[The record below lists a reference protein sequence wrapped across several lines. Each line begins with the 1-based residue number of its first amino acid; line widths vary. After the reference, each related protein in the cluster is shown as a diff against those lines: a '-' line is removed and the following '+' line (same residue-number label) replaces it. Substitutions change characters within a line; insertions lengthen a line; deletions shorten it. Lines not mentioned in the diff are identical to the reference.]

1 MCLCSTHWPM
11 GHSRPAAEH
20 NLLSSASVF
29 VCVCCCWNGNR
40 RICTELSTGVWTF
53 KGFSIFCRSEHAIK
67 CVCVFEG
74 GGGEKVRW
82 SRICVNYT
90 DIAAFP
96 WRYVSFC
103 LDIPWFMEACK
114 KNIYIAVTCL
124 TWSWQPEG
132 DRWFT
137 MTERHREH
145 KEREREG
152 MKTISHSWQVLLQA
166 LSPWNCSTTWLLRGR
181 PTSPNT

>member
-1 MCLCSTHWPM
+1 MCLCVCVAVGTGTVVYAQSSPQGC
-11 GHSRPAAEH
+11 GHSRGFQSSVEVSMP
-20 NLLSSASVF
+20 LS
-29 VCVCCCWNGNR
+29 VCACLR
-40 RICTELSTGVWTF
+40 
-53 KGFSIFCRSEHAIK
+53 
-67 CVCVFEG
+67 

-114 KNIYIAVTCL
+114 KKKYIAVTCL

>member
-1 MCLCSTHWPM
+1 MCLC
-11 GHSRPAAEH
+11 
-20 NLLSSASVF
+20 
-29 VCVCCCWNGNR
+29 VCVAVG
-40 RICTELSTGVWTF
+40 TGTVVYAQSSPQRC
-53 KGFSIFCRSEHAIK
+53 GHSIFCRSEHAIK
-67 CVCVFEG
+67 CVYVFEG
-74 GGGEKVRW
+74 GREKVRW

-114 KNIYIAVTCL
+114 IYIYIAVTCL

-152 MKTISHSWQVLLQA
+152 MKTISHSWQVLLEA